1 LRRRPS
7 TRSCDV
13 SKSQL
18 YHYFPNKDA
27 LIADV
32 IAAQANRVILHQ
44 NSLLEQ
50 LHSMD
55 DLEKWRDMPVAG
67 LHDDAG
73 YRCPLGSLANE
84 LVGRSGHA
92 HRLLAAAFDSLRDTL
107 AGGLARLQEEGELG
121 SEVTAE
127 ELALGVIAALQG
139 GYLLAETMQ
148 DDQPFRLAIDM
159 ALSWIRALGADR

>member
-1 LRRRPS
+1 MRCVRR
-7 TRSCDV
+7 D
-13 SKSQL
+13 
-18 YHYFPNKDA
+18 
-27 LIADV
+27 
-32 IAAQANRVILHQ
+32 
-44 NSLLEQ
+44 
-50 LHSMD
+50 
-55 DLEKWRDMPVAG
+55 G

-84 LVGRSGHA
+84 FVGRSGHA
-92 HRLLAAAFDSLRDTL
+92 HRLLAAAFDSLWDAL

-139 GYLLAETMQ
+139 GYLLAESMQ

-159 ALSWIRALGADR
+159 ALSWIRALGADRWEPVGEQFVVHVVPPGAATRHFMGLPHIST